1 MNIGFFSE
9 TYKPDI
15 NGVITSIESFRT
27 ELEAA
32 GHTVYVFAPD
42 THLFQVPWRKQK
54 RERRVFRFS
63 SFQYPAY
70 KSIRVALPVNI
81 PVARKVPSLKLD
93 VVHSHTPFSLGLFA
107 SWVARK
113 YDIPHVHTY
122 HTLYPEYA
130 KFYFPGF
137 KKWNQ
142 KSAEMLSA
150 LFCNQATEIIAPS
163 DDINRKLKRYGIRRP
178 VTTLPTGVDREFFT
192 TAGKRDGS
200 IRQRFG
206 IPASAP
212 LLITVARLG
221 REKSIDFILRSFVR
235 IRKQVPDAHYL
246 IVGDG
251 PARLE
256 LETLSREL
264 GIADRVVF
272 TGFLGSR
279 RDVVRAYAA
288 ADLFVFASRTDTQ
301 CLTILEAAAAGLP
314 VVAVK
319 DKPLELALHD
329 GRNGYAVPPREAAFA
344 AKAALLLTDRARAR
358 RFGAASRKI
367 ARGLS
372 AKTQA
377 KKLLTVYERAR
388 SEEFS
393 AQDPKRLSEA
403 FRRVRRSFDLR
414 PKIRR

>member
-15 NGVITSIESFRT
+15 NGVITSIESFRQ
-27 ELEAA
+27 ELEAD

-42 THLFQVPWRKQK
+42 QRFFQMPWQKSK
-54 RERRVFRFS
+54 RERRVFRFG

-70 KSIRVALPVNI
+70 KSIRVAMPLNI
-81 PVARKVPSLKLD
+81 PVARKIPSLKLD

-142 KSAEMLSA
+142 KGAEKLSA

-163 DDINRKLKRYGIRRP
+163 DDIRRKLRSYGIRRP
-178 VTTLPTGVDREFFT
+178 VTTLPTGVDKEFFT
-192 TAGKRDGS
+192 VKDPDHG
-200 IRQRFG
+200 IRKRFG
-206 IPASAP
+206 IPQAAP

-221 REKSIDFILRSFVR
+221 REKSIDFILRSFVKV
-235 IRKQVPDAHYL
+235 RKQRPDAYYL

-256 LETLSREL
+256 LETLSKEL
-264 GIADRVVF
+264 GVADRVVF

-279 RDVVRAYAA
+279 TDVVRAYAN

-301 CLTILEAAAAGLP
+301 CLTILEAAATGLP

-319 DKPLELALHD
+319 DKPLELALHH
-329 GRNGYAVPPREAAFA
+329 GRNGYAVPPREVAFA
-344 AKAALLLTDRARAR
+344 DKAVALLADKARMR
-358 RFGAASRKI
+358 RFGAESRKI

-372 AKTQA
+372 AKQQA
-377 KKLLTVYERAR
+377 KKLVTIYERAR
-388 SEEFS
+388 AEEFS
-393 AQDPKRLSEA
+393 PQDPKRLSEA
-403 FRRVRRSFDLR
+403 FRRVRKGFDLR
-414 PKIRR
+414 SRIRR

>member
-15 NGVITSIESFRT
+15 NGVITSIESFRN

-42 THLFQVPWRKQK
+42 QHLFQMPWQKAK
-54 RERRVFRFS
+54 RERRVFRFG

-70 KSIRVALPVNI
+70 KSIRVAMPVNI
-81 PVARKVPSLKLD
+81 PVARKIPNLKLD

-107 SWVARK
+107 SWVSRK

-142 KSAEMLSA
+142 KGAEKLSA

-163 DDINRKLKRYGIRRP
+163 DDINRKLKSYGIRRP
-178 VTTLPTGVDREFFT
+178 VTTLPTGVDKEFF
-192 TAGKRDGS
+192 AGKDPRHG
-200 IRQRFG
+200 IRKRFG
-206 IPASAP
+206 IPQNAP

-221 REKSIDFILRSFVR
+221 REKSIDFILRSFVK
-235 IRKQVPDAHYL
+235 IREQRPDAYYL

-251 PARLE
+251 PARLD
-256 LETLSREL
+256 LETLSKEL
-264 GIADRVVF
+264 GIADRAIF
-272 TGFLGSR
+272 TGFLGSSR
-279 RDVVRAYAA
+279 TDVAQAYAA

-301 CLTILEAAAAGLP
+301 CLTILEAAATGLP

-319 DKPLELALHD
+319 DKPLELALHH
-329 GRNGYAVPPREAAFA
+329 GKNGYATPPQEAAFA
-344 AKAALLLTDRARAR
+344 AKAVALLGDTQRMR
-358 RFGAASRKI
+358 RFGVESRKI

-372 AKTQA
+372 AKEQA
-377 KKLLTVYERAR
+377 KKLLAIYEHAQA
-388 SEEFS
+388 EEFS
-393 AQDPKRLSEA
+393 PQDPRRLSEA
-403 FRRVRRSFDLR
+403 FKRVRRTFDVR
-414 PKIRR
+414 SGIRR